1 MDAKVLKNKARQQVG
16 RLGEDIAC
24 RFLEEKGFN
33 VIDRNYRKFIGEID
47 IIAKK
52 DNILY
57 FVEVKTV
64 SRENSKGEESGTA
77 SQYRAE
83 DNIHPQKLKR
93 LSRAINAYLS
103 EKVGDVDCVWRC
115 DAVIVNLSISNKKA
129 QVKYLEN
136 IFA

>member
-1 MDAKVLKNKARQQVG
+1 MDLKVLKNKEKQQVG
-16 RLGEDIAC
+16 VLGENIAC
-24 RFLEEKGFN
+24 RFLETKGFS

-52 DNILY
+52 DKILY

-64 SRENSKGEESGTA
+64 SRENFNKERSESDV
-77 SQYRAE
+77 QYRAE

-93 LSRAINAYLS
+93 LSRAINSYLL
-103 EKVGDVDCVWRC
+103 EKTGNVDCVWQC
-115 DAVIVNLSISNKKA
+115 DAVIVNLCISNKKA

>member
-1 MDAKVLKNKARQQVG
+1 MDAKVLKNKDRQQVG

-24 RFLEEKGFN
+24 RFLEGKGFS

-52 DNILY
+52 DKILY

-103 EKVGDVDCVWRC
+103 ERVGDIDCVWQC
-115 DAVIVNLSISNKKA
+115 DAIIVNLSISNKKA

>member
-1 MDAKVLKNKARQQVG
+1 MDSKVLKNKERQQVG

-24 RFLEEKGFN
+24 RFLEEKGFS

-52 DNILY
+52 DKILY

-64 SRENSKGEESGTA
+64 SRENFKEGESGPT

-93 LSRAINAYLS
+93 LSRAINSYLS
-103 EKVGDVDCVWRC
+103 EKVGNVDYVWQC
-115 DAVIVNLSISNKKA
+115 DAIIVNLFTANKIAK
-129 QVKYLEN
+129 VKYLEN